1 LLTIATLG
9 KLLAALAVTAAALA
23 ELTAEQK
30 IELLKAQVNMLT
42 QELRKQ
48 VDLTAKK

>member
-1 LLTIATLG
+1 LLIIATLK
-9 KLLAALAVTAAALA
+9 KLLTALAVTAVALA
-23 ELTAEQK
+23 KLIAKQK

-48 VDLTAKK
+48 VDLIAKK